1 MKFKYLSLQQL
12 DFWKGDMVI
21 SLAKQLPAGL
31 HLYETFKGTEER
43 FKKVQR
49 IVSNITASF
58 QRLSLPLLLAAR

>member
-43 FKKVQR
+43 
-49 IVSNITASF
+49 
-58 QRLSLPLLLAAR
+58 